1 MNSLDKMIE
10 KSEELA
16 KRSQGVKKNQNLE
29 PSSEGFKRR
38 LSGVIRKADA
48 LVKEFEY
55 ISQFTYKVPSNIR
68 SLMRESIDSA
78 VKAHSTLKKIKKEF
92 KGVE

>member
-1 MNSLDKMIE
+1 MTSLDEMIE

-16 KRSQGVKKNQNLE
+16 KRSQGVGKNQNLE
-29 PSSEGFKRR
+29 PSNEGFKRR

-68 SLMRESIDSA
+68 SMMRESIDNASR
-78 VKAHSTLKKIKKEF
+78 AHFILKTIKKEF